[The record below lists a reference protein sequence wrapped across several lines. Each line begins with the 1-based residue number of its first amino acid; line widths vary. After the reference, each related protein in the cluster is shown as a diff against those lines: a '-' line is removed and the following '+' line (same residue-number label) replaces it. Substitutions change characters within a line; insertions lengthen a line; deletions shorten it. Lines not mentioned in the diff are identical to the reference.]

1 MTACFRRAGTVE
13 DSQERLMT
21 FLRISAKM
29 EVFVFFERSRLKRKQ
44 RGRNNIKILWLRVI
58 DIS

>member
-1 MTACFRRAGTVE
+1 MTACFRRAATVE
-13 DSQERLMT
+13 DSQERLVT

-29 EVFVFFERSRLKRKQ
+29 EVFVFFERRRLKRKQ